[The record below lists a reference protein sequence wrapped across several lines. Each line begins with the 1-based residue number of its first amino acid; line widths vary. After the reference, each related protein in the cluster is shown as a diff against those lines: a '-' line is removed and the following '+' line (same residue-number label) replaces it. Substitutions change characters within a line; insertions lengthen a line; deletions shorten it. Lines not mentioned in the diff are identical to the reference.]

1 MPSPSRKRLFPSP
14 AQVVAIGLAF
24 ALSALSPA
32 HAGDRDSKGKTKL
45 PDRPL
50 IESFK
55 TDSRPCGGTGAESAR
70 RQSIDGTGYGVV
82 PDPAL
87 ETYLN
92 RIKDRLLQVSPAP
105 NCAIRV
111 YVIPQEHFA
120 AAAAAD
126 GAIFLP
132 LGLLRD
138 LKNED
143 EIAAVMGHE
152 IAHILKRHH
161 ESDSFLKAQA
171 NMLKAGDTLMG
182 AYSMV
187 QQFSGTA
194 PAINGQTTMNIA
206 EAVYAVS
213 ENVIAPS
220 WTSKQE
226 DEADLLGA
234 DLFIKAG
241 YNKAAIGTMMAKL
254 EDWEK
259 KIAQR
264 DAQKDAFVQASL
276 QANAMSVMGAASSV
290 MAAPSAASLGG
301 LAANLA
307 PGLIKSAASANKGED
322 HRPVAE
328 RRADVIEYLGAFYRT
343 SPRPALGAAQWLQ
356 QQSAPVFSNYAA
368 AARARM
374 LMEAG
379 QMAQAAQLAAAGV
392 SGPTANHA
400 YPRLAMYEVASRQGR
415 PDAAANLGA
424 ILRNPNPPIAGYRY
438 AAADSIKTGRLAE
451 AAGYI
456 DQANQRYGTPLSFI
470 PESIKFYQQSGNPH
484 KIQPL
489 LAQCQ
494 AKGDKA
500 MYAVCQSAAG
510 GSSGSPAAQQNNN
523 PFKGV
528 GGLGSTPLRGL
539 LGR

>member
-1 MPSPSRKRLFPSP
+1 MPSPSRMRKFLPLMQIAAVS
-14 AQVVAIGLAF
+14 LAF
-24 ALSALSPA
+24 VLSAPHPA
-32 HAGDRDSKGKTKL
+32 FAADKDNKDKTKL

-50 IESFK
+50 VETFK
-55 TDSRPCGGTGAESAR
+55 TDSKPCGGTGSESAR
-70 RQSIDGTGYGVV
+70 RQSIDGVAYGVV

-92 RIKDRLLQVSPAP
+92 HIKDRLLQVSPVP
-105 NCAIRV
+105 NCAIHV

-143 EIAAVMGHE
+143 EIAAVLGHE
-152 IAHILKRHH
+152 ISHILKRHH

-182 AYSMV
+182 AYSVV

-264 DAQKDAFVQASL
+264 DAKKDAFVQASM
-276 QANAMSVMGAASSV
+276 QANAMSVMGAASSA
-290 MAAPSAASLGG
+290 MAAPSAASLGS

-307 PGLIKSAASANKGED
+307 PGLIKSAASASKGED

-328 RRADVIEYLGAFYRT
+328 RKADMIQYLGAFYRT
-343 SPRPALGAAQWLQ
+343 SPRPALEAAPWQQQQAAQ
-356 QQSAPVFSNYAA
+356 VFSNYAA
-368 AARARM
+368 AAKARM

-379 QMAQAAQLAAAGV
+379 QMEQASKLAAAGV

-400 YPRLAMYEVASRQGR
+400 YPRLAMYEIASRQGR
-415 PDAAANLGA
+415 PDAAANIGA
-424 ILRNPNPPIAGYRY
+424 ILRNPSPPIAGYRY
-438 AAADSIKTGRLAE
+438 AASEAIKTGRLAE

-470 PESIKFYQQSGNPH
+470 PESIKFYQQSGNPQ
-484 KIQPL
+484 KVQPL
-489 LAQCQ
+489 LMQCQ

-510 GSSGSPAAQQNNN
+510 GQAGTPAAQQNNN
-523 PFKGV
+523 PFPGMGRV
-528 GGLGSTPLRGL
+528 GGNPLRGL